1 MAAEATSRGSPS
13 RFIGM
18 ASNIDFLAGD
28 PIGLFRLN
36 ISVSI
41 GPGATQLTVMEEGAS
56 SIAQDFVN
64 PTRPA
69 LAAA

>member
-1 MAAEATSRGSPS
+1 MES
-13 RFIGM
+13 I
-18 ASNIDFLAGD
+18 IEFLPGD

-36 ISVSI
+36 ISVSVD
-41 GPGATQLTVMEEGAS
+41 PGATQFTVIEEGAS
-56 SIAQDFVN
+56 SIAQDFVK

>member
-1 MAAEATSRGSPS
+1 MES
-13 RFIGM
+13 I
-18 ASNIDFLAGD
+18 IDFLPGD
-28 PIGLFRLN
+28 PIGLFPLN

-41 GPGATQLTVMEEGAS
+41 GPGATQLTVMDEGAS

-64 PTRPA
+64 PTKPA